1 MKQILSSTNPEF
13 KKLLSLT
20 SSKGIKTEGL
30 CILSGKDQIAEFL
43 QGKKD
48 LSIYAEVI
56 SASKKLAHNP
66 ISPNARLLQLETE
79 LFSQLDTLGTDF
91 NLLIVETSKIEPM
104 PSTLLSEP
112 NRTVLLAM
120 GDPGN
125 LGAALRN
132 CDAFGVEKVVLLKEA
147 ANPFLPKSIKASA
160 GSALRLNLF
169 SGPSIQDISG
179 SHGSDLMA
187 LDMNGQDISKIKY
200 NSFKLLVG
208 EEGKGIPAGF
218 KGQRLKIPTRGVES
232 LNATVSL
239 GIALFALRK
248 S

>member
-20 SSKGIKTEGL
+20 NSKGIRTEGL

-48 LSIYAEVI
+48 LPIYAEVI
-56 SASKKLAHNP
+56 SSSKKLAHNP
-66 ISPNARLLQLETE
+66 ISPNSRLLQLETE
-79 LFSQLDTLGTDF
+79 LFSQLDVLGTDF
-91 NLLIVETSKIEPM
+91 NLLIVETPKIEPM
-104 PSTLLSEP
+104 PANLLSES
-112 NRTVLLAM
+112 NRMVLLAM

-132 CDAFGVEKVVLLKEA
+132 CEAFEVDRVLLLKES

-160 GSALRLNLF
+160 GSSLRLHLF
-169 SGPSIQDISG
+169 SGPSIQEISE
-179 SHGSDLMA
+179 SHGSALMA
-187 LDMNGQDISKIKY
+187 LDMNGQDISKVKCD
-200 NSFKLLVG
+200 SFKLLVG
-208 EEGKGIPAGF
+208 EEGKGIPMGF
-218 KGQRLKIPTRGVES
+218 KGQRLKISTRGVES

-248 S
+248 P